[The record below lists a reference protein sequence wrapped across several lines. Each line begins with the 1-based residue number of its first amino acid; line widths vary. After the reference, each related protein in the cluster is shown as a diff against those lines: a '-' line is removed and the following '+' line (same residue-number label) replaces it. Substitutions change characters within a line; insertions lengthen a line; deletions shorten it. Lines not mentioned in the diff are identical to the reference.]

1 MVEQEWLKGASLPEA
16 SQAKVT
22 DLKNAALIRSRRHVK
37 SELSKYEPVNGI
49 TSEPTQQIFAANQ
62 K

>member
-22 DLKNAALIRSRRHVK
+22 DLKNAA
-37 SELSKYEPVNGI
+37 
-49 TSEPTQQIFAANQ
+49 
-62 K
+62 